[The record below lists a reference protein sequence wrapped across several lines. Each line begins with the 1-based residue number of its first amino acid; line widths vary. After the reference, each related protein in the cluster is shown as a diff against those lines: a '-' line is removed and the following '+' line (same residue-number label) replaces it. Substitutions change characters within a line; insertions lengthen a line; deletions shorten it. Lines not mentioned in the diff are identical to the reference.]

1 MTLIKRTAA
10 VTGAFSYSGQYIA
23 RRFLETG
30 WDVITFTRDPNRSHP
45 LQGKIPAFP
54 LDFSDLPSLTK
65 KLRGVDTLVNT
76 YWVRFE
82 YRDTTFARAVENS
95 GILLQAAKGAG
106 VRRVVHI
113 SVSKPELGSDLPYYR
128 GKAAVEELVKHSG
141 LTYSILR
148 PTIIFGKEEVLISN
162 ITFLLRHFPIF
173 VIPGNGKY
181 RLQPIYVEDQAELAV
196 KAAQSNQNEIIDAGG
211 PEVFTYEELVRFL
224 AALTGK
230 HPLLLHLPPTLA
242 LVMAKLLGLILG
254 DVLLTRYELLGLM
267 QERLHV
273 GLPGVATTSFS
284 AWARE
289 HADTLGRNYV
299 NELKRHHGKRT
310 AIGD

>member
-1 MTLIKRTAA
+1 MALIKRTVA

-30 WDVITFTRDPNRSHP
+30 WDVVTLTRDPSRPHA
-45 LQGKIPAFP
+45 LQGKISAFP
-54 LDFSDLPSLTK
+54 LDFSDPQSLIK
-65 KLRGVDTLVNT
+65 SLHGADRLVNT

-82 YRDTTFARAVENS
+82 YPGSSFAQAVENT
-95 GILLQAAKGAG
+95 GVLLRAAKEAG

-113 SVSKPELGSDLPYYR
+113 SVSKPELDSDLPYYR
-128 GKAAVEELVKHSG
+128 GKAAVEELVKQSG
-141 LTYSILR
+141 LSYSILR
-148 PTIIFGKEEVLISN
+148 PTIIFGKEEVLMSN
-162 ITFLLRHFPIF
+162 ITWLLRHLPVF
-173 VIPGNGKY
+173 VIPGDGKY
-181 RLQPIYVEDQAELAV
+181 RVQPISVEDQAELAV

-224 AALTGK
+224 AGLTGK

-242 LVMAKLLGLILG
+242 LVMAKILGIMLG

-267 QERLHV
+267 QERLYV
-273 GLPGVATTSFS
+273 GLPSVAPTAFS
-284 AWARE
+284 TWARQ
-289 HADTLGRNYV
+289 HADTLGSKYV

-310 AIGD
+310 VIGS